1 MMFRFFSRNVPF
13 FCPVGHCGR
22 FSSQVPD
29 LFAQLPDLFAQL
41 LDLFAQLPDLFVQ
54 LPDLFVQLGE
64 LTEQLPDLEEHDN
77 LIPHPPRIVV
87 SLSKT

>member
-13 FCPVGHCGR
+13 SCPAGHGGR
-22 FSSQVPD
+22 FSSQV
-29 LFAQLPDLFAQL
+29 PDLFAQL

-77 LIPHPPRIVV
+77 LIPHPPE
-87 SLSKT
+87 L